1 MSRVHAIG
9 DKETGVLFVLLD
21 PLRVALVSRA
31 EIEAYAVR
39 HGIAPENAFG
49 DVASAIH
56 GLIRKTDGTVGPAYD
71 DLVFFTV
78 SNLIASGKAIT
89 EAEFCFVSE
98 VDKTAG
104 DWKSFRNGFM
114 PILPAGDRRDAGA
127 GRRQCHER
135 LRNASQGARGLILG
149 AI

>member
-1 MSRVHAIG
+1 MSRVYVIG

-71 DLVFFTV
+71 DSAFFTV

-98 VDKTAG
+98 VDTA

-114 PILPAGDRRDAGA
+114 PIEPVIAAMLAQGGGSAMNVPETPLKGPGD
-127 GRRQCHER
+127 
-135 LRNASQGARGLILG
+135 
-149 AI
+149 